1 VRKLSRR
8 EFCGLLAGVTGLA
21 AAACAQTTASP
32 AASSGRQA
40 GAPAPREVK
49 IGVVYPLSGP
59 AASAGLDDKYGVEL
73 AAEIVNGKYDLNL
86 PLARDEG
93 LPNLG
98 GAKIALVVADHQGKP
113 DVAQAEVERLI
124 TQEGVVA
131 VIGAYQSQLTATA
144 SQVAERFGI
153 PFVNPESAAPSLTER
168 GFKWFFRVGPHEATA
183 ARNMFELMRALERSG
198 RARIRTIGIVYE
210 NTLFGTDAY
219 KADKQYAQEYGYDV
233 VVEVPY
239 PANTSDV
246 SSEVQKIKAANP
258 DVIMQASYLADAVLF
273 LRTYKRLDVNPQMIL
288 AHDGGFADPDYVK
301 TAGKDGDYIITRNAW
316 SVALAERKPVAR
328 AVNDLFRSRYGR
340 DMSDVSA
347 RSFIGLLVLADA
359 INRAGSTDPERIR
372 QALLET
378 NLPGDQLITHWQGV
392 KFDEKT
398 HQNIYASWVFDQ
410 VIDGRY
416 YTVWP
421 PEVAV
426 RDLLWPMP
434 NWSQR

>member
-1 VRKLSRR
+1 MRKLSRR

-183 ARNMFELMRALERSG
+183 ARNMF
-198 RARIRTIGIVYE
+198 
-210 NTLFGTDAY
+210 
-219 KADKQYAQEYGYDV
+219 
-233 VVEVPY
+233 
-239 PANTSDV
+239 
-246 SSEVQKIKAANP
+246 
-258 DVIMQASYLADAVLF
+258 
-273 LRTYKRLDVNPQMIL
+273 
-288 AHDGGFADPDYVK
+288 
-301 TAGKDGDYIITRNAW
+301 
-316 SVALAERKPVAR
+316 
-328 AVNDLFRSRYGR
+328 
-340 DMSDVSA
+340 
-347 RSFIGLLVLADA
+347 
-359 INRAGSTDPERIR
+359 
-372 QALLET
+372 
-378 NLPGDQLITHWQGV
+378 
-392 KFDEKT
+392 
-398 HQNIYASWVFDQ
+398 
-410 VIDGRY
+410 
-416 YTVWP
+416 
-421 PEVAV
+421 
-426 RDLLWPMP
+426 
-434 NWSQR
+434 